1 MSSEIIT
8 IARTIGTG
16 GGGILAVVLAIWLA
30 IKAINLAREMIAHRN
45 GTPGNPGNPNLEEL
59 RLICPVATG
68 RRTLDDLH
76 DVLVELVSGIGNL
89 TDKQDSAAV
98 DSHNLT
104 NSIADLRVEIARGRS
119 RGV

>member
-1 MSSEIIT
+1 MSSEILT

-16 GGGILAVVLAIWLA
+16 GGGILAIVLAIWLA
-30 IKAINLAREMIAHRN
+30 IKAINLAREMIARRN
-45 GTPGNPGNPNLEEL
+45 GNPGNPNLEEL

-89 TDKQDSAAV
+89 TDKQDAAAL

-104 NSIADLRVEIARGRS
+104 SSIADLRVEIARSRS

>member
-30 IKAINLAREMIAHRN
+30 IKAVDLARRMIAHRN
-45 GTPGNPGNPNLEEL
+45 GNPGNPNLEEL
-59 RLICPVATG
+59 RLVCPVASG

-76 DVLVELVSGIGNL
+76 DVLVDLVSGIGNL
-89 TDKQDSAAV
+89 NEKQDAAAV
-98 DSHNLT
+98 DSRSLT
-104 NSIADLRVEIARGRS
+104 DSIADLRVEIARGRP
-119 RGV
+119 GGA